1 MWSARNT
8 PNEIRTPPC
17 RLGEH
22 NPYVYRELLAT
33 PPDEYRRLEETGHI
47 GEVYAPHLP

>member
-8 PNEIRTPPC
+8 PNEVRTPPC

-22 NPYVYRELLAT
+22 NPYVYRELLAI
-33 PPDEYRRLEETGHI
+33 PPGEYARMEETGHI
-47 GEVYAPHLP
+47 GEVYASHLP